1 MRVYFLMLFLIPI
14 IGISQNLPKETNT
27 IIIKGINLKSIV
39 ESLEE
44 KDFNV
49 AYDGFSTVSTI
60 PKRISNHGIIFFT
73 IKIKDSLAYMKGNFD
88 GKEITPELFKNKE
101 SYGGHDL
108 SGMFDYMDE
117 IAKSFHGEISYS
129 KQ

>member
-1 MRVYFLMLFLIPI
+1 MRSYFFVLLFIPI
-14 IGISQNLPKETNT
+14 ICISQNIPKETNT
-27 IIIKGINLKSIV
+27 IIVKGVNLKHIV

-49 AYDGFSTVSTI
+49 AYDGFSTISTI
-60 PKRISNHGIIFFT
+60 PKRISNHGIVFFT
-73 IKIKDSLAYMKGNFD
+73 IKIKDSLAYMKGNFE

-108 SGMFDYMDE
+108 SGMFDYMNE
-117 IAKSFHGEISYS
+117 IAKSFKGEISYS